1 LEGVIS
7 AGDYARF
14 SELID
19 RNITKI
25 DSLDERT
32 STICLKSIGGSYNE
46 ALKIAELMYNRGIST
61 TIEYGAECFS
71 ACALIFMAGV
81 EHEKILPFR
90 KLSAG
95 GVLGFHAPYLAMPDQ
110 KYSKEDVEVL
120 GQAMRE
126 AFLGLVRLSS
136 RKTTLGGE
144 FLKKSLI
151 EGILEKG
158 PQEVVFV
165 KTIFDAARWDISIED
180 VEEHYTIEY
189 KRQTTINICNNFH
202 YSHMDEPVPGDIDLS
217 VRTEKYA
224 SRYSNDEV
232 RIIVE
237 NGRTHDTVCELYP
250 KQYKGDAGLSFL
262 ACSFDYWSGRNF
274 GDCRKYKTSTLIGQ
288 AMFVPRFFALDPA
301 TLLKHFNN

>member
-1 LEGVIS
+1 
-7 AGDYARF
+7 
-14 SELID
+14 
-19 RNITKI
+19 
-25 DSLDERT
+25 
-32 STICLKSIGGSYNE
+32 
-46 ALKIAELMYNRGIST
+46 
-61 TIEYGAECFS
+61 
-71 ACALIFMAGV
+71 MAGV

-120 GQAMRE
+120 GQGMRE

-136 RKTTLGGE
+136 RKTKLGGE

-151 EGILEKG
+151 ERILEKG

-189 KRQTTINICNNFH
+189 KRQATINICNNFH
-202 YSHMDEPVPGDIDLS
+202 YSHMDEPVPEDIDLS

-237 NGRTHDTVCELYP
+237 NDRTHDTVCELYP
-250 KQYKGDAGLSFL
+250 KQYKGDTGLSFL
-262 ACSFDYWSGRNF
+262 ACLRMLS
-274 GDCRKYKTSTLIGQ
+274 
-288 AMFVPRFFALDPA
+288 PA
-301 TLLKHFNN
+301 SSIR